1 MKLFTNC
8 FAGRPGWVIQH
19 LLLPAMI
26 TLLTIPALAN
36 PPLQLY
42 VALTPTGGTL
52 TPPAGIYSGPVT
64 IDRQMTIDGKG
75 KVTIDGDGEGT
86 VVTINADG
94 VQFRGIKIINS
105 GDSHDRIDAALL
117 ITANKT
123 TVEENTIENSLFGIH
138 LRKADNNVIRHN
150 RVSSK
155 DYDSSMRG
163 EGLRLWY
170 SFDNEI
176 NGNTFKKVRDIVVAN
191 SSDNRFLNNHISNS
205 RIGMEFI
212 FSPDNEISG
221 NTIENNDTGITVLY
235 SGYLQI
241 DHNQINHMRI
251 LTGSGLAFKESSQVV
266 IEDNRIAHCAVGLRA
281 NAPIHPENILYAR
294 RNTLLFNDIAMF
306 FYGEKGGHVIHNNAF
321 LNNFVDVLGSA
332 SMTVRDNDWRGNYW
346 DKYAGYDFNHDGVG
360 DQPYEI
366 YLYSDRI
373 WVDRPITRFFRG
385 SPALSLVDFVER
397 LAPFSAPEL
406 VLRDPEPRMQKP
418 AESRFSSNPD
428 GSPD

>member
-1 MKLFTNC
+1 MTFFTNSVPVLTS
-8 FAGRPGWVIQH
+8 RIMQH
-19 LLLPAMI
+19 LLLLASI
-26 TLLTIPALAN
+26 LFLATPALGN

-52 TPPAGIYSGPVT
+52 IPPAGVYSGPVT

-75 KVTIDGDGEGT
+75 KVTIDGDDNGT

-94 VQFRGIKIINS
+94 VQLRGVRIINS

-117 ITANKT
+117 ITANNT
-123 TVEENTIENSLFGIH
+123 TVEENTIENTLFGIH
-138 LRKADNNVIRHN
+138 LRKAGNNIIRNN
-150 RVSSK
+150 RISSK

-176 NGNTFKKVRDIVVAN
+176 SGNTFKHVRDLVIAN
-191 SSDNRFLNNHISNS
+191 SSDNRFLNNHISDS

-212 FSPDNEISG
+212 FSPDNKVSG
-221 NTIENNDTGITVLY
+221 NTIENNATGITVLY

-251 LTGSGLAFKESSQVV
+251 LTGSGLAFKESSQVT

-306 FYGEKGGHVIHNNAF
+306 FYGEKGGHVIHDNAF

-346 DKYAGYDFNHDGVG
+346 DRYAGYDFNHDGIG
-360 DQPYEI
+360 DQPHEI

-406 VLRDPEPRMQKP
+406 VLRDPEPRMKKP
-418 AESRFSSNPD
+418 AESRLSIKS
-428 GSPD
+428 GQ